1 MRFLG
6 QWFVNRR
13 TRNPTFSADC
23 ATIDFIEGNNVTNL
37 NIRGVNQNFLEEASG
52 NAVHQSGSARFTV
65 TVNSQTSD
73 FSIIMTD
80 YSNYA
85 IGYSCENE
93 GNQSNVYLWVLG
105 RTSNLPTVMMEA
117 LINQTLIR
125 LFDVTLNDL
134 STIDHSELACRT
146 LPEIPSGQPIV
157 LPGQC
162 DEDMPVVQNFNVS
175 GFVGTWHQ
183 IASYYTVNQLG
194 TCNRAQYSLSGTS
207 VAVTNSEVVNQT
219 LSTVSGSATLASN
232 DSSARLLVTLEVLPG
247 VNVPSSLWILA
258 TDYTNYAIS
267 YTCVNLENNQRRVN
281 SWILSR
287 TKQLNSQA
295 EAAVDSVIRSN
306 LDLNNRFFI
315 QSNQSDEACFYYP
328 EPAPNT
334 PVVFRGQCD
343 PNIPAMPSFNAT
355 RYLGLWH
362 NIESYPSNFQP
373 GTCNNALYEASGNL
387 VTVYNTQV
395 INQRLDTIRG
405 NASVVSTDGSARLL
419 VVFPDLTNT
428 SLTVQT
434 NYWVLDTDYESYSLV
449 YSCENINDDERR
461 VFSWK
466 LSRTK
471 QMPDA
476 GTAAINNIISRI
488 PVLDQRY
495 FEINNQSRE
504 GCFYYPDPEPGVPVR
519 FPGQCDN
526 TIPVTTN
533 FSLSQFAGTWYEIEA
548 YPKEQQPGQCISHE
562 FTVNS
567 GTFNLVTSSVSDQFL
582 EVTNSVASLDSN
594 DSNARMTI
602 TIRSGNTDITIPYWI
617 LATDYTNYALAY
629 SCVND
634 GNDFQMIYSWK
645 LSRTRQLSLQ
655 SSTEINNVMSE
666 VTVLEQK
673 YYDDVDQSTSACFFL
688 PEIPPGQPVIL
699 SGQCDPNITVVQN
712 FRAADYL
719 GNWRLIESYASEFQN
734 GTCIEATYNLQ
745 SDGSVE
751 VVNTQVINQ
760 TLLTEIGSAVLASND
775 SRGILRV
782 TFPSASTEID
792 YYILDTDY
800 TSYSLV
806 YSCVNVDA
814 ERRRVWSWKLSRTRN
829 LTPTAIENMNNII
842 NGIEVL
848 NNRYYQLLDQSDPG
862 CFYFPTPEPNRPVVF
877 RGQCDPTINVVNDF
891 NAADY
896 LGLWYNIESY
906 PSEFQ
911 SGTCNNALYTL
922 RGDVVDVYNTQVIN
936 ETLDTIHGVAR
947 LSEAANVAKL
957 DVTFP
962 VVGTNLTIET
972 PYWVLATD
980 YTNYSLVYT
989 CSNID
994 SENFRVWSWKLSR
1007 TKQLTPAAVTA
1018 INNVVNTIPV
1028 LNDQYYT
1035 NNDQSV
1041 EGCFYYPE
1049 PEPGLPVVFPGQCDQ
1064 NIQAVPNFNL
1074 SSFAGTWYEIQAY
1087 PKEQQTG
1094 QCINHTYTAGSANT
1108 LNLVSS
1114 SVTAQNLNTTN
1125 SVVRFNSTQD
1135 TSGKLVISLTG
1146 TVEQNNG
1153 ITFFVDIDIPF
1164 WVLETNY
1171 NDFAL
1176 AYSCVNINETFR
1188 SVYSWKLSRTQTLSP
1203 AANTAINT
1211 RIDQIDVLNNTYYED
1226 IDQSDNACF
1235 YLPEP
1240 TDNEPV
1246 EFVGQCDETIPVV
1259 QNFNISAYMGR
1270 WRLIQSYPQASQTG
1284 TCSQANYNINS
1295 QGLVDVFNTQVLD
1308 QQLTT
1313 ASGSAAPA
1321 TNDGSGKFLV
1331 TFPNSTEPAPYWV
1344 LDTDYTSF
1352 ALVYSCR
1359 NLPNNRR
1366 RVTSWKLSRTPE
1378 LTPNATQ
1385 RINQTVNSI
1394 NVLNDRYYSPIN
1406 QTDQACF
1413 YLPTP
1418 DPTRPVTFRGQC
1430 DENIPVVTT
1439 FNPAAYLDLWYN
1451 IESYPSEF
1459 QPGTCNKAFYSLRDG
1474 VVDVYNTQVIN
1485 ETLDTIHGTAILTGP
1500 ANIAKL
1506 NVTFPVVGTN
1516 LTVETPYWVLATDYT
1531 NYSLV
1536 YTCINVDEE
1545 HQRVWSW
1552 KLSRTKQLT
1561 PAAVTA
1567 INNVVN
1573 TIPVLNDQYYT
1584 NNDQSVEGCFYYP
1597 EPEPGLPVVFPGQC
1611 DQNIQAVPNFNLS
1624 SFAGTWY
1631 EIQAYP
1637 KEQQTGQ
1644 CINHTYTAGSAN
1656 TLNLV
1661 SSSVTAQNLSTTNS
1675 VVRFN
1680 STQDTSGKLVISLTG
1695 TDIDIPFWV
1704 LETNYND
1711 FALAYS
1717 CVNINETFRSVYSW
1731 KLSRTQTLSPA
1742 ANTAINTRIDQIDV
1756 LNNTYYEDIDQSDDA
1771 CFFLPN
1777 LNPGEPIIFNGQC
1790 DPNIPVVQNF
1800 RPQDYTGR
1808 WRMIETYPSE
1818 FQSLQSTCSDA
1829 LYTLNSNGIVDV
1841 YNTQV
1846 INQTLDTINGT
1857 ATLATT
1863 DGSAKLLVN
1872 FPNAPA
1878 PSDYW
1883 ILDTDYTSFALV
1895 YSCLN
1900 ISNLQ
1905 RRVWTWKLSRTRE
1918 LTAAANTRINQVM
1931 SGINVLDQRYYI
1943 NIDHSDNACF
1953 YYPVA
1958 DGNPLVFR
1966 GQCDENIT
1974 VVTNFN
1980 AQAYLGTWYDIESYP
1995 VQFQDGTCPTATYT
2009 SSTTGVDVF
2018 NTQVVGQQL
2027 DTIEGS
2033 AVLATDDG
2041 QAKLTVTFPIAG
2053 TNLTTSSPYWV
2064 LSTDYNN
2071 YALVY
2076 SCVNIDN
2083 ENRRVSSWKLSRERS
2098 LSQTSV
2104 TTINNIINSIP
2115 VLRQDYYVTRGH
2127 NETDC
2132 FYYPD
2137 NNGGPVLQNGQCNF
2151 NNLNIVTNFNT
2162 SLFSGPWYEVSRFP
2176 SELQE
2181 GECVSNE
2188 FIANNQNLS
2197 MTMTIVSGES
2207 QSIFSGS
2214 ATLQNNNQGILDVN
2228 LVNSN
2233 GETFQTRFYVLDV
2246 DYNDYALLY
2255 NCREINATSKQV
2267 YSWKLSRS
2275 QTGLSSTAV
2284 NAINNIVSNTE
2295 DLFEGYY
2302 DDTDQTVNGCFHY
2315 PEFDQLPPSIELLG
2329 PCDESITAKSNFNVE
2344 GYLGRWYEIASY
2356 PQAFQE
2362 GTCARA
2368 EYTLRAGFVN
2378 VFNSQVVNRTL
2389 DVQTATAVVA
2399 STDGSGLLNVTFQLS
2414 NVTNVVNYYV
2424 LETDYNTFAL
2434 VYSCRTL
2441 PSGNRQVT
2449 SWQLSR
2455 TPTMP
2460 PAALP
2465 IINNIINS
2473 TQGLNQDYYQPT
2485 DQSPEACFYIP
2496 NVNRN
2501 ETPRFRGQCEN
2512 IQGVQG
2518 FDIQRFVGWWHE
2530 VESYPSDYDRGTCY
2544 SSEVIQSGNNYIMV
2558 DTGIFDTRADVNTS
2572 TLTADSNGRLT
2583 KTGSNGQTTDVWVLA
2598 TDYETYALLY
2608 SCENDTD
2615 EYRRI
2620 WSAKYSKTREL
2631 SASAQNAMS
2640 SVIQATETLEPQFYL
2655 PANLSDEACF
2665 YYPEQTGNQIIL
2677 PGQCDTN
2684 ITVVQNFNPAE
2695 YSGTWYQIQ
2704 RYPQIHENGTCVGAR
2719 YTLDENT
2726 GVVTVLNWQVTNGVL
2741 DTVEGTATVN
2751 STDGS
2756 AKLLVTLPIRN
2767 TDAMVSMELYV
2778 LTTDYTSYAL
2788 AYSCVNI
2795 GPYRR
2800 AIGAWKLSRTRS
2812 LTTAGNNSINE
2823 YMNTREELFQNYFQ
2837 NVEQNDDCDEPSS
2850 AVLFRSSIIILLICS
2865 ILHRLL

>member
-1 MRFLG
+1 MINTPIYRHFAELPLVHSAQLIRPGQCDANIETEANFNATEFLG

-37 NIRGVNQNFLEEASG
+37 NIRGVNQNFLEEA
-52 NAVHQSGSARFTV
+52 
-65 TVNSQTSD
+65 TSD

-93 GNQSNVYLWVLG
+93 GNQSNE
-105 RTSNLPTVMMEA
+105 MMEA
-117 LINQTLIR
+117 LMNQTLIR

-232 DSSARLLVTLEVLPG
+232 DSSARLLVTLEVQPG
-247 VNVPSSLWILA
+247 VIVPSSLWILA

-362 NIESYPSNFQP
+362 NIESYPSTFQP

-387 VTVYNTQV
+387 VSVYNTQV
-395 INQRLDTIRG
+395 INQTLDTIRG

-428 SLTVQT
+428 
-434 NYWVLDTDYESYSLV
+434 
-449 YSCENINDDERR
+449 
-461 VFSWK
+461 WK

-476 GTAAINNIISRI
+476 GTAAINNIISNI

-526 TIPVTTN
+526 TIP
-533 FSLSQFAGTWYEIEA
+533 FAGTWYEIEA

-602 TIRSGNTDITIPYWI
+602 TIRSGNT
-617 LATDYTNYALAY
+617 
-629 SCVND
+629 V
-634 GNDFQMIYSWK
+634 YSWK

-655 SSTEINNVMSE
+655 SSIEINNVMSE

-712 FRAADYL
+712 FRAAD
-719 GNWRLIESYASEFQN
+719 FQN

-792 YYILDTDY
+792 YWILDTDY

-911 SGTCNNALYTL
+911 PGTCNNALYTL

-962 VVGTNLTIET
+962 VVGTNLTVET

-1007 TKQLTPAAVTA
+1007 TKQLTPAA
-1018 INNVVNTIPV
+1018 
-1028 LNDQYYT
+1028 
-1035 NNDQSV
+1035 
-1041 EGCFYYPE
+1041 
-1049 PEPGLPVVFPGQCDQ
+1049 
-1064 NIQAVPNFNL
+1064 
-1074 SSFAGTWYEIQAY
+1074 FAGTWYEIQAY

-1146 TVEQNNG
+1146 T
-1153 ITFFVDIDIPF
+1153 DIDIPF

-1188 SVYSWKLSRTQTLSP
+1188 SVYSWKLSRTQALSP

-1211 RIDQIDVLNNTYYED
+1211 RINQIDVLNNTYYED

-1459 QPGTCNKAFYSLRDG
+1459 QPGTCNNAFYSLRDG

-1516 LTVETPYWVLATDYT
+1516 LTIETPYWVLATDYT

-1573 TIPVLNDQYYT
+1573 AIPVLNDQYYT

-1661 SSSVTAQNLSTTNS
+1661 SSSVTAQNLNTTNS

-1777 LNPGEPIIFNGQC
+1777 LNPGEPVIFNGQC

-1818 FQSLQSTCSDA
+1818 FQIPCSDA

-1900 ISNLQ
+1900 ISNQQ

-1931 SGINVLDQRYYI
+1931 SGINVLDQQYYI

-1980 AQAYLGTWYDIESYP
+1980 AQA
-1995 VQFQDGTCPTATYT
+1995 
-2009 SSTTGVDVF
+2009 
-2018 NTQVVGQQL
+2018 QL

-2053 TNLTTSSPYWV
+2053 TNP
-2064 LSTDYNN
+2064 
-2071 YALVY
+2071 
-2076 SCVNIDN
+2076 
-2083 ENRRVSSWKLSRERS
+2083 
-2098 LSQTSV
+2098 SV

-2188 FIANNQNLS
+2188 FIANNQNLK
-2197 MTMTIVSGES
+2197 
-2207 QSIFSGS
+2207 
-2214 ATLQNNNQGILDVN
+2214 
-2228 LVNSN
+2228 
-2233 GETFQTRFYVLDV
+2233 TFQTRFYVLDV

-2255 NCREINATSKQV
+2255 NCQEINATSKQV

-2329 PCDESITAKSNFNVE
+2329 PCDESITAKSNFSVE

-2368 EYTLRAGFVN
+2368 EYTLGAGFVN

-2414 NVTNVVNYYV
+2414 NGVTNVVNYYV
-2424 LETDYNTFAL
+2424 LETDYNSFAL

-2501 ETPRFRGQCEN
+2501 EAPRFRGQCEN

-2558 DTGIFDTRADVNTS
+2558 DTGIFGTRADVNTS

-2615 EYRRI
+2615 EYRR
-2620 WSAKYSKTREL
+2620 T
-2631 SASAQNAMS
+2631 
-2640 SVIQATETLEPQFYL
+2640 TETLEPQFYL
-2655 PANLSDEACF
+2655 PADLSDEACF
-2665 YYPEQTGNQIIL
+2665 HYPEQTGNQIIL

-2756 AKLLVTLPIRN
+2756 AKLLVNLPIRN
-2767 TDAMVSMELYV
+2767 TDDPNPPMVSMELYV

-2823 YMNTREELFQNYFQ
+2823 YMNTREELFQDYFQ
-2837 NVEQNDDCDEPSS
+2837 IVEQNDDCDEPSS

-2865 ILHRLL
+2865 NGFIFIVFSFTLKLLPYY